1 MNIHV
6 QIFEDR
12 YSTLWRRQWH
22 PTPALLPGKS
32 HGWRSLVGCRPC
44 GRWESDTTE
53 RLHFH
58 FSLACIGEGN
68 GNPLQCSC
76 LENPRD
82 RGAWWAAI
90 YGVAQSR
97 TQLMRLSSS
106 SSSTQLFWVLEAWS
120 LNHHWTSWKSM
131 AHSKIERKVQ
141 RFPIYPRFPC
151 PYTGI
156 TFLSSTPTPHLPT
169 QQHGGTFVTIDELTL
184 KDHDHSK
191 SIAYF
196 MVHAWCTF
204 HGLDKCIMTWHATT
218 TTLLR
223 RVFPLPQKSSVLH
236 LFILPFP
243 QLLTTTD
250 VFTVSTVLPFPE
262 CHIVKII
269 QSFHI
274 VLCHFVICI

>member
-1 MNIHV
+1 
-6 QIFEDR
+6 
-12 YSTLWRRQWH
+12 
-22 PTPALLPGKS
+22 
-32 HGWRSLVGCRPC
+32 
-44 GRWESDTTE
+44 
-53 RLHFH
+53 
-58 FSLACIGEGN
+58 
-68 GNPLQCSC
+68 
-76 LENPRD
+76 
-82 RGAWWAAI
+82 
-90 YGVAQSR
+90 
-97 TQLMRLSSS
+97 MRLSS

-131 AHSKIERKVQ
+131 AHSKIERKAQ
-141 RFPIYPRFPC
+141 RSPIYPLPLHWHYL
-151 PYTGI
+151 PIINT
-156 TFLSSTPTPHLPT
+156 TLHLPT
-169 QQHGGTFVTIDELTL
+169 QQHSGTFVTIDELTL

-218 TTLLR
+218 TTLLY

-250 VFTVSTVLPFPE
+250 LFTVPTVLPFPE
-262 CHIVKII
+262 CHIVKVI